1 MAEAKPVN
9 IMYQNLISD
18 IDSGRVK
25 IPQFQREY
33 VWSKEDAA
41 KLIDSVLRGYPIGTF
56 ILWKTRDTLRSIRD
70 IGGLKLKDAPEGDS
84 VYYVLDGQQRI
95 TSLYAGIKGVSIKR
109 ENFKNKKVNIIEDF
123 SQIYINL
130 TAEENDEQI
139 VVTNIDMLNEMQYIS
154 LKELL
159 DANFTQIFRK
169 FNHDELINQIET
181 YRTKIQN
188 YQFSVV
194 ELTNAPIEV
203 ATEVFTRLNTGGKT
217 LTVFEIMSAKMYD
230 EENSFD
236 LAEKHD
242 EFLADLETNRF
253 GAISNTVVLQLISL
267 ILNKDCAKKSIL
279 STNKVDFIEI
289 WDKTIDA
296 TKSTIDYFRTFYRI
310 PVSGLLPYDSLLVPF
325 AYFFY
330 FNNSKK
336 PDDFQRK
343 WLQDYFWRCCLSSRF
358 SSGVESKM
366 AQDIKKI
373 ESILSKEEPEQL
385 EGIDVSLSSLE
396 QNGRFTVGRAYI
408 KALICIL
415 AYHEPKSF
423 DDGAKVMLDNDH
435 LKMSTSKNYHH
446 FFPRAYL
453 SKKKIDEDK
462 INHIA
467 NITLVDDFL
476 NKQKIRDKA
485 PSVYMKEYVA
495 GNGNIVKTMKSHLI
509 DDLDSWGIWTDEY
522 ETFFDKR
529 LAAIQK
535 ELKERLIINQ
545 YDRVE

>member
-1 MAEAKPVN
+1 MAEAKPDNIKYVN
-9 IMYQNLISD
+9 LLSD

-56 ILWKTRDTLRSIRD
+56 ILWKTRDTLRSVRD

-95 TSLYAGIKGVSIKR
+95 TSLYAGIKGVVVKR

-123 SQIYINL
+123 SRIYIDL

-139 VVTNIDMLNEMQYIS
+139 VVTDVENLNETQYIS

-159 DANFTQIFRK
+159 DMDLLKIVTKYNDNEI
-169 FNHDELINQIET
+169 INQIGL

-188 YQFSVV
+188 YQFSIV
-194 ELTNAPIEV
+194 ELTDAPIEV

-217 LTVFEIMSAKMYD
+217 LTVFEIMSAKMYN
-230 EENSFD
+230 EKLGFD

-242 EFLADLETNRF
+242 AFLEELETKRF
-253 GAISNTVVLQLISL
+253 GAISNTVMLQLISL
-267 ILNKDCAKKSIL
+267 ILNKDCIKKSIL
-279 STNKVDFIEI
+279 STNRTEFIAI
-289 WDKTIDA
+289 WDKAVDA
-296 TKSTIDYFRTFYRI
+296 TRDAIDYFRTFYRI

-325 AYFFY
+325 AYFFC

-343 WLQDYFWRCCLSSRF
+343 WLQDYFWRCCLTSRF

-385 EGIDVSLSSLE
+385 GGIDVSLSALE
-396 QNGRFTVGRAYI
+396 QNGKFTVGRAYI

-415 AYHEPKSF
+415 SYHDPKSF
-423 DDGAKVMLDNDH
+423 DDGSKVILDNDY

-485 PSVYMKEYVA
+485 PSVYMKDYVA
-495 GNGNIVKTMKSHLI
+495 GNENIVKTMKSHLI
-509 DDLDSWGIWTDEY
+509 NDLDTWGIWTDEY
-522 ETFFDKR
+522 DIFFNKR